1 MEKALIGA
9 GGHAQEVRAHMGD
22 FTIPCFVD
30 DSYWVPN
37 SNNILPL
44 SQFDTSRYEVMVAIG
59 EPRVRFDIINKLPK
73 EAKYFTYIH
82 PSAQLLADD
91 IRIGEGS
98 FIGANCVLTYNIK
111 IGKHALLN
119 RAVHI
124 GHDCRI
130 GDYFSAMPG
139 AVVSGNVTIYDLIY
153 MGNNSSIREK
163 LSVHSLAT
171 IGSNATVVKSIEES
185 GTYVG
190 VPAKKIK

>member
-22 FTIPCFVD
+22 FTIPSFVD

-139 AVVSGNVTIYDLIY
+139 AIVSGNVTIYDLIY

>member
-73 EAKYFTYIH
+73 ETKYFTYIH
-82 PSAQLLADD
+82 PSAQLLAND

-139 AVVSGNVTIYDLIY
+139 AIVSGNVTIYDLIY